1 MISQVCDG
9 EKDGRILTS
18 LSSLLLSCTS
28 PHFLSVHSDIP
39 TPTTLC
45 DSRLYALSTIV
56 EVWNNYR
63 QFFLSD
69 MVVLSTLQ
77 PWLSCAMTHNM
88 LFRTFGLLLCSL
100 FLSQAY
106 RPTISEGISALP
118 ERPQTIALL
127 QFSWKAFLHSYTHC
141 TCVKNECLRKKF
153 KHTQHPT
160 STSFEGYRCLKWPS
174 VNLSKG
180 SCLVLLCDTLKK
192 CLQTISEAWHHL
204 RQVGRR
210 RKFKYAIRSAG
221 HTWPFSQST
230 GWARPWECAESVA
243 AHMSKCAD
251 GGKDETTNQS

>member
-127 QFSWKAFLHSYTHC
+127 QFSRKAFLHSYTQKV
-141 TCVKNECLRKKF
+141 TEV
-153 KHTQHPT
+153 P
-160 STSFEGYRCLKWPS
+160 
-174 VNLSKG
+174 V
-180 SCLVLLCDTLKK
+180 
-192 CLQTISEAWHHL
+192 
-204 RQVGRR
+204 
-210 RKFKYAIRSAG
+210 
-221 HTWPFSQST
+221 
-230 GWARPWECAESVA
+230 
-243 AHMSKCAD
+243 
-251 GGKDETTNQS
+251 